1 MGGEDEDKVKSLFH
15 FTHCVSCQYS
25 LSKAIQS
32 LKFYN
37 SLDFF
42 GIIWIKLDYLD

>member
-1 MGGEDEDKVKSLFH
+1 MGGEDEDKVN
-15 FTHCVSCQYS
+15 HCFILLTVSCQYS